1 MIYSEEFMK
10 FLEANKWSINS
21 VERQLSVGNGT
32 LLKALKTETFSNS
45 LESKI
50 SEIFPNFFTEFA
62 QKSKPRF
69 KLGIFQ
75 RNPNYVEPHPQ
86 PVFLRDEAP
95 VPYTTKRSSGVP
107 IYNTDFTAGDI
118 AQFGDEPEKVI
129 GHIDLNGFRKCIA
142 FVYIKG
148 SSMYPAFVAG
158 DLIGIE
164 PISDFE
170 IIEFGQP
177 YGIITTNGQRMV
189 KIIRKGETSDMVIL
203 KSVNPEYDPIDLPK
217 NKISKLF
224 KVHGPVRDQWQ

>member
-1 MIYSEEFMK
+1 MIYSEEFSG
-10 FLEANKWSINS
+10 FLKQINVS
-21 VERQLSVGNGT
+21 PTSAERSMDIGSGT
-32 LLKALKTETFSNS
+32 LTKALKNEYLSKS
-45 LESKI
+45 LEKKI
-50 SEIFPNFFTEFA
+50 IEHFPGFFGDYAE
-62 QKSKPRF
+62 KSKVTFFGNPFKRDPLAEEPRP
-69 KLGIFQ
+69 KTINVLS
-75 RNPNYVEPHPQ
+75 NH
-86 PVFLRDEAP
+86 
-95 VPYTTKRSSGVP
+95 KGVP

-170 IIEFGQP
+170 IIEFGQQ